1 MNITKEVKD
10 LYKDNYKALKKEM
23 KEHTRTWKDFLSA
36 WIGRIKSSEF
46 GYTTNSNLRIQSH
59 PHKNSQ

>member
-10 LYKDNYKALKKEM
+10 LYKENYKALKKEM

-46 GYTTNSNLRIQSH
+46 GYTTNSNLRI
-59 PHKNSQ
+59 